1 MKGPSGLLPDNPY
14 AKNRVLST
22 KVSPAFHKA
31 LREFAVQSDATV
43 SAVVKAACETYIKN
57 ELHCRLPNQRS
68 IA

>member
-1 MKGPSGLLPDNPY
+1 MKGPSGSLPDNPY

-43 SAVVKAACETYIKN
+43 SAVVKVACEAYIKN
-57 ELHCRLPNQRS
+57 DLNRGLPNQGS